1 MIKKI
6 VLFLLNVIKWTILI
20 TLYLIAQLFRFLY
33 NFLLK
38 NKIAYIRQRR
48 KDYDE
53 KILAELG
60 YYRDGSQIL
69 HKVVNNVI
77 TTIPKED
84 EKRIIRQIHGKSK
97 YTRKEQV
104 QIIRKLR
111 KEGIL
116 KTPFFERPNVK
127 LWSNILFGIFGFPVL
142 LAVCFGIA
150 ESCFSYAD
158 FKNHPYIYYGPW
170 AEPKEEFVYID
181 TTLLKKAHSLKDLK
195 NIFPEII
202 ETSDFIQGVEH
213 AVIDGFYKIGETLF
227 AMPFFLAIIW
237 PVSIVLG
244 LIVCRILYGF
254 DPDLEDDEKS
264 VNTKA
269 LDIIIAKSIYDS
281 CKELDRRKNSKPKFD
296 D

>member
-1 MIKKI
+1 MIKRVI
-6 VLFLLNVIKWTILI
+6 LFLLHVMKWTILI
-20 TLYLIAQLFRFLY
+20 ALYLIAQLFKFLY

-38 NKIAYIRQRR
+38 NKIASIKQKR
-48 KDYDE
+48 KEYNE

-60 YYRDGSQIL
+60 YFRNEAQVL
-69 HKVVNNVI
+69 QKNVNGVA
-77 TTIPKED
+77 TTISKED

-97 YTRKEQV
+97 YTRKEQT

-111 KEGIL
+111 KEGVL
-116 KTPFFERPNVK
+116 KTPFFERPNIK

-158 FKNHPYIYYGPW
+158 FKDHPYIYYGPY

-181 TTLLKKAHSLKDLK
+181 TSLLKKAHSLKDLK

-202 ETSDFIQGVEH
+202 ETSDFIKGIKLSV
-213 AVIDGFYKIGETLF
+213 ADGFYKIGETLF
-227 AMPFFLAIIW
+227 AMPFLLAIAW

-244 LIVCRILYGF
+244 LSVCRILYGF

-281 CKELDRRKNSKPKFD
+281 CKELDRRKNSRPKFD